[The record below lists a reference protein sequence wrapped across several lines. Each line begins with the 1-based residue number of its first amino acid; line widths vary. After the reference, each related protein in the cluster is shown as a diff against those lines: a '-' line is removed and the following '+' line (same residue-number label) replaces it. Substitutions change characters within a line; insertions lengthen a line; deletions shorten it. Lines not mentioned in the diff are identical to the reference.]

1 MRKKMSVLIVAAV
14 FLTLA
19 AGCAGKVP
27 DGYDKDRLTQ
37 RAKEVVETI
46 NTLDYNAVILEL
58 RQDLQSQI
66 TPESL
71 SDAWDANLSALG
83 AFKDYKN
90 IAYTS
95 TKSGNIVYAVVVLN
109 CTYENG
115 SAIYTLSFDSDYE
128 LVGLYMK

>member
-95 TKSGNIVYAVVVLN
+95 TNRQHRLCGCRAHCRMKTI
-109 CTYENG
+109 
-115 SAIYTLSFDSDYE
+115 AIYTLSFDSDYE

>member
-1 MRKKMSVLIVAAV
+1 MRKKISVLIAAAA
-14 FLTLA
+14 FLFFA

-27 DGYDKDRLTQ
+27 EGDDKDRLTQ

-46 NTLDYNAVILEL
+46 NTLDYDAIILEL
-58 RQDLQSQI
+58 RQDLLSEV

-71 SDAWDANLSALG
+71 RVAWDEKLSAAG
-83 AFKDYKN
+83 EFKDYKN

-95 TKSGNIVYAVVVLN
+95 AKSGDVVYAVVVLN

-115 SAIYTLSFDSDYE
+115 SATYTLSFDSNYE